1 MSTTK
6 NYNFNSDTKRYI
18 SLVNSYRSI
27 SGFSKLKVEDV
38 VDIDNFIVGL
48 KDLGLYEYMN
58 IWLFIPKYNSIYDR
72 KVLPLHAINFRS
84 DRQIGTLSSTI
95 TINDNGCVSVAGAN
109 ISGINFIADP
119 SEITIG
125 FVGTMPTSGGRGNW
139 IAIGGTRTDAVFDN
153 TMLWL
158 NPRTGFGGEFRFSG
172 SNAVLAENTLT
183 GFNTWGVSGK
193 LGDKTIAYRNGVIA
207 ATASTN
213 ASTTPYNSQT
223 VVVQFC
229 RNGLFEGTASIS
241 YIAKK
246 RFTSQQILSINSLI
260 KATVGKN
267 LGLP

>member
-6 NYNFNSDTKRYI
+6 NYNFDGDTKRYV
-18 SLVNSYRSI
+18 SLVNSYRLI
-27 SGFSKLKVEDV
+27 AGFSKLKVEDV

-48 KDLGLYEYMN
+48 KELGLYEYMN

-84 DRQIGTLSSTI
+84 DQQIGTLSSTI
-95 TINDNGCVSVAGAN
+95 TISEDGCISVAGAT

-119 SEITIG
+119 TEITIG
-125 FVGTMPTSGGRGNW
+125 FVGTMPTSGGRGGW
-139 IAIGGTRTDAVFDN
+139 VAIGGTRTDATFDN

-172 SNAVLAENTLT
+172 SFVSIAENDLT
-183 GFNTWGVSGK
+183 GFNSWGVTGK
-193 LGDKTIAYRNGVIA
+193 LGDKTIAYRNGLIA
-207 ATASTN
+207 ATSSAN
-213 ASTTPYNSQT
+213 ASTIPYNSQT
-223 VVVQFC
+223 VVVGFC
-229 RNGLFEGTASIS
+229 RNGLFEGTASLS

-246 RFTSQQILSINSLI
+246 RFTPQQILSINSLI
-260 KATVGKN
+260 KVTVGKN